1 MSVIFVGANAPR
13 EMTLMLAIL
22 NLAMLNNGGE
32 KTSTLY
38 KKPSLSIPMSKD
50 EEGLRQVKPSGFA
63 FPSLD
68 IGIGSGFTNKVAVE
82 KSVPRSKA
90 PANSTQTILHLHGFV
105 SSYIPKPWELYE
117 WRSF

>member
-1 MSVIFVGANAPR
+1 MSD
-13 EMTLMLAIL
+13 LA
-22 NLAMLNNGGE
+22 
-32 KTSTLY
+32 STLLM
-38 KKPSLSIPMSKD
+38 KPPLLIPMSKD

-68 IGIGSGFTNKVAVE
+68 IGRGSGFNHKVAVV

-90 PANSTQTILHLHGFV
+90 PANSTQTILHLHGFK

-117 WRSF
+117 WRGF